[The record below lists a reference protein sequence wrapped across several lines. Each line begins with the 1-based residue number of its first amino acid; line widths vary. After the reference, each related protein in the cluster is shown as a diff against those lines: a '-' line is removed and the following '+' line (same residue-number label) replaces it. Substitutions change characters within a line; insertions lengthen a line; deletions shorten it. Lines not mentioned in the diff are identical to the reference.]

1 MKNVTLIT
9 AILVLLAACSA
20 RPSDTPAPGG
30 SGDPTPPAENPY
42 LPQPGDEALVRGN
55 VYLDSVDLLILESYP
70 VQIML
75 VLRGN
80 VPDPCH
86 QLRLVVGQPDEQNR
100 IEVEAYSLGDPTKI
114 CIQVLAPFEVNLNLG
129 SFPAGNYTVW
139 VNGEQVGEFDA

>member
-1 MKNVTLIT
+1 MKNTALIT
-9 AILVLLAACSA
+9 AILVLLAACTA
-20 RPSDTPAPGG
+20 QPPTTPV
-30 SGDPTPPAENPY
+30 SGNPTPPAENPY
-42 LPQPGDEALVRGN
+42 LPQPGDEALLRGN
-55 VYLDSVDLLILESYP
+55 VYLDSVDLLILESFP

-129 SFPAGNYTVW
+129 SFPAGTYTVW